1 MRPKRKADDLNSGRA
16 ASGASADDSNSGFQF
31 TAKIIRSGTEYCVDV
46 PLAVTRAV
54 GARGRVPVAVRV
66 GKGFPFHAT
75 FRPTGDGRHQLFLN
89 AEARAGAKIGARVEI
104 EAKPVSANRE
114 VPIPPDLAK
123 ALHEADVLE
132 AWSSFPPGK
141 REHILRWIE
150 EAVHEETRIK
160 RIAKAIE
167 VTEKRRERRLSK
179 SQ

>member
-1 MRPKRKADDLNSGRA
+1 MSRKRKSGRA
-16 ASGASADDSNSGFQF
+16 ASGVSAGGFRF
-31 TAKIIRSGTEYCVDV
+31 TAKIIRSGSEYCVDV

-54 GARGRVPVAVRV
+54 GVRGRVPVAVRV
-66 GKGFPFHAT
+66 GNGFPFHAT

-89 AEARAGAKIGARVEI
+89 ADARAGARIGERVDI
-104 EAKPVSANRE
+104 EANPVSADRE
-114 VPIPPDLAK
+114 VPIPGDLVD
-123 ALHEADVLE
+123 ALREADVLE